1 MGKTLYT
8 QQGPLLPLHEKAQ
21 LTAAPAYSSRRR
33 AKDAG
38 LSHWAMSRPEFCS
51 QLHFNLQFFMLLRNM
66 PPICNNR
73 RRQTLKVLCINVSP
87 ENLRDSFK
95 FYIVKRTD
103 FNFDA
108 DYLFQVLVSVLV
120 ASLTKNTLSKQWL
133 NYSNSSQTAQ
143 KFITKYGWLTSLQCV
158 AEGGFLCVP

>member
-1 MGKTLYT
+1 MGPRNLHFNQYSITSFLHRWEKHCTHSKAHSS
-8 QQGPLLPLHEKAQ
+8 LHEKAQ

-33 AKDAG
+33 AKDAV

-51 QLHFNLQFFMLLRNM
+51 QLHFDLQFFMLLRNM

-95 FYIVKRTD
+95 FYIVKRPD

-108 DYLFQVLVSVLV
+108 DYLLQVLVSVLV
-120 ASLTKNTLSKQWL
+120 ASLTKNALSKQ
-133 NYSNSSQTAQ
+133 
-143 KFITKYGWLTSLQCV
+143 
-158 AEGGFLCVP
+158 